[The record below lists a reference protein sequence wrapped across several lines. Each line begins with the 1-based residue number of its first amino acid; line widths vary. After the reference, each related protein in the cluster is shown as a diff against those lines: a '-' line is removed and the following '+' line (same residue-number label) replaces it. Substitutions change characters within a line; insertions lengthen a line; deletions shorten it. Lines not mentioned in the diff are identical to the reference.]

1 MNKDQIPQSYYE
13 IIEACAEPGCPLCR
27 LVEDLGFKFLVAGM
41 HGTATDPDTRL
52 EYQKSMGFC
61 NRHAWLLPY
70 TSGGARLGIAIFYQD
85 YVKQVEKTLGKARY
99 NASGGL
105 SLNRVQETLNRK
117 KSTTATETVVN
128 NLQPQKPCPA
138 CEQEFKLETLAL
150 TTLTDFFPDD
160 DRLHNALKESD
171 GLCVPHLRRA
181 LALVRDEATFDALV
195 EMTREK
201 LLKLSDELSEFI
213 RKHDHRYK
221 NEKFA
226 AEGNS
231 WQRAITQ
238 IIGMP
243 APNPDRRKAPK

>member
-27 LVEDLGFKFLVAGM
+27 LVEDQGFKFLVAGM

-52 EYQKSMGFC
+52 KYRESMGFC

-85 YVKQVEKTLGKARY
+85 YVKQVEQTLARARY
-99 NASGGL
+99 SASGGL
-105 SLNRVQETLNRK
+105 SLTRMQETLNRK
-117 KSTTATETVVN
+117 KPTTATEAIVKA
-128 NLQPQKPCPA
+128 LQPQKPCPA

-150 TTLTDFFPDD
+150 TTLVDFFPNDE
-160 DRLHNALKESD
+160 RLSNALKESD

-181 LALVRDEATFDALV
+181 LELVRDEPTFTALV

-201 LLKLSDELSEFI
+201 LAKLSAELDEFI

-221 NEKFA
+221 NEKFTE
-226 AEGNS
+226 EGDS

-238 IIGMP
+238 IIGLP
-243 APNPDRRKAPK
+243 APNPKRRKAPK